1 MTGRK
6 RRLSYEDAPGTRR
19 RLPRRLLALAME
31 RVAIRQGD
39 LAGELEE
46 RLEQAPGAAVPRR
59 TVKRCRAAIRRAFV
73 PSVKRVK
80 AVLARVVIAAALC
93 GLLTTAACAISPD
106 FKAFLTR
113 IFYSVTEVFTAFTL
127 QDPQTEDIG
136 ALQGHA
142 YEING
147 LRFEWLPEG
156 YEYITGEET
165 ERSQWVEFENKDS
178 DRIRIRV
185 MNVEDASAY
194 TYNSEENRGNTVSIG
209 DFEGQIIEEKES
221 NELLWIDD
229 QRGKIIFV
237 MATDLSQEGLLQLAE
252 SIRY

>member
-1 MTGRK
+1 MKTHRELVDGY
-6 RRLSYEDAPGTRR
+6 LDASW
-19 RLPRRLLALAME
+19 ALAME

-39 LAGELEE
+39 LSGELEE
-46 RLEQAPGAAVPRR
+46 RLKQDPGAAVPRR

-147 LRFEWLPEG
+147 LRFEWLPDG
-156 YEYITGEET
+156 YEYVDGKET
-165 ERSQWVEFENKDS
+165 ERLQRVEFKNAQHEY
-178 DRIRIRV
+178 IQVRV
-185 MNVEDASAY
+185 MDLTEASAY
-194 TYNSEENRGNTVSIG
+194 TYDSQNGVGKDVKISDLEGRLTEENGCLTL
-209 DFEGQIIEEKES
+209 F
-221 NELLWIDD
+221 WIDEK
-229 QRGKIIFV
+229 QGSATII
-237 MATDLSQEGLLQLAE
+237 LSTALPQEELLQLAE
-252 SIRY
+252 SIRHQK

>member
-1 MTGRK
+1 MKTHRELVDGY
-6 RRLSYEDAPGTRR
+6 LDASW
-19 RLPRRLLALAME
+19 ALAME
-31 RVAIRQGD
+31 RVAIRQGE
-39 LAGELEE
+39 LAGELAE
-46 RLEQAPGAAVPRR
+46 RLEQDPGTAVPRR
-59 TVKRCRAAIRRAFV
+59 TVKRCRAAIRRAFA
-73 PSVKRVK
+73 PPVKRAK
-80 AVLARVVIAAALC
+80 AVLARVVIAAVLC
-93 GLLTTAACAISPD
+93 GLLTTAACAISPG
-106 FKAFLTR
+106 FKAFLTH

-156 YEYITGEET
+156 YEYADGEET
-165 ERSQWVEFENKDS
+165 EKSQWVEFADDKQGY
-178 DRIRIRV
+178 IQIRV
-185 MNVEDASAY
+185 MDLSEASAY
-194 TYNSEENRGNTVSIG
+194 TYDSEENRGHIVSIG
-209 DFEGQIIEEKES
+209 DFKGQIIEEKES
-221 NELLWIDD
+221 KELLWIDD

>member
-1 MTGRK
+1 MKTHRELVDGY
-6 RRLSYEDAPGTRR
+6 LDASW
-19 RLPRRLLALAME
+19 ALAME

-39 LAGELEE
+39 LAGELAE
-46 RLEQAPGAAVPRR
+46 RLEQDPGTAVPRH
-59 TVKRCRAAIRRAFV
+59 TVKRCRAAIRRAFS
-73 PSVKRVK
+73 PPMKRAK
-80 AVLARVVIAAALC
+80 AVLARVVIAAVLC
-93 GLLTTAACAISPD
+93 GLLTSAACAISPD
-106 FKAFLTR
+106 FKEFLTR

-156 YEYITGEET
+156 YEYVDGKET
-165 ERSQWVEFENKDS
+165 ERLQRVEFENAKHEY
-178 DRIRIRV
+178 IQIRV
-185 MNVEDASAY
+185 MDLAEASAY
-194 TYNSEENRGNTVSIG
+194 TYDSEENRGRIVSIE
-209 DFEGQIIEEKES
+209 DFEGQIIEENES
-221 NELLWIDD
+221 KELLWIDD